1 MRVPPSLAAPLRNL
15 GLALG
20 LALALTACDTAEE
33 RAEAHY
39 QRGVQLLAA
48 GEVERALVEF
58 RNVFRLNGD
67 HTKAR
72 LAYAGVLRE
81 RGELREAYGQYL
93 RLVEQDPDSLEGR
106 KEVAQLALSLGNLP
120 DATTHANAAYRLA
133 PADPDVRALKAT
145 VDYATGTDRPAA
157 VEMAKGVLAEDPTK
171 IAAHMVVIA
180 DRINAGQYSTA
191 LPLVETALAQIPED
205 EGLNIV
211 KLGIL
216 ENLGNQAAVGTQL
229 TEMVRLY
236 PDRPAFS
243 DALIRWYMDRDDTAG
258 AERVLRAQAARTPD
272 DPAPALRVVQFLLQ
286 TGGAEAARAEL
297 DRLAAA
303 AGNPV
308 PFQRTRAAIDFA
320 DGRQAEGIASL
331 RGLIDAAEPSDDRRD
346 AQVMLARML
355 GDTGDAAGRDALVDA
370 VLAENPR
377 HVEAL
382 KLRARR
388 EIDADKPELAVQDMR
403 TALEQAPRDAAV
415 LTLMAE
421 AHEREGAR
429 ELAGDRLAVAVEV
442 SGNAPEESLR
452 YARFMMQDKRL
463 DTAESVIVNAL
474 KLDRQNRDLLFELG
488 QIHLARRDWT
498 RADQVAGILR
508 ELDDPQAT
516 AMADNLAATALRGQN
531 RTDETITM
539 LRGMLAADSE
549 NIQALAGLVQTYVE
563 SGNLAAARTL
573 LADELA
579 RDPREPAAA
588 DDAGGRRHAW
598 RATSKRAEAGYRAL
612 LAEAPQNGQA
622 WRALYGLLRTQDR
635 PDEAMA
641 ALDQGIAATD
651 DPRLRFTKASELELR
666 GDFEGAIAI
675 YEQLYARDS
684 SADLVANNLASLLTT
699 HRSDAESLE
708 RAFTIARRL
717 RSSDVP
723 AFQDTY
729 GWILTRRGDPEQA
742 LDFLEPATRGIPDA
756 MLVQFHLGMTYAAL
770 ERWDEA
776 RAALER
782 AIAVA
787 GPDGDA
793 DQLAAARRELAAIPA
808 GPEAA
813 ADP

>member
-1 MRVPPSLAAPLRNL
+1 MRVPPSLAVPLRNL

-20 LALALTACDTAEE
+20 LALALMACDTAEE

-39 QRGVQLLAA
+39 QRGVELLAA
-48 GEVERALVEF
+48 GEVDRALVEF

-106 KEVAQLALSLGNLP
+106 KEVAQLALSMGNLP
-120 DATTHANAAYRLA
+120 DATTHANAAYGLA
-133 PADPDVRALKAT
+133 PTDPDVRALKAT

-157 VEMAKGVLAEDPTK
+157 VEMAKGVLAEDPTQV
-171 IAAHMVVIA
+171 AAHMIVIA
-180 DRINAGQYSTA
+180 DQVNAGNYPAA
-191 LPLVETALAQIPED
+191 LPLVETALARAPED
-205 EGLNIV
+205 EGLNVV

-216 ENLGNQAAVGTQL
+216 ENLGDQEAVGTQL
-229 TEMVRLY
+229 AEMVRLY
-236 PDRPAFS
+236 PDRTAFS
-243 DALIRWYMDRDDTAG
+243 DALIRWHMDRGDTAG
-258 AERVLRAQAARTPD
+258 AEQVLRAQAARTPD
-272 DPAPALRVVQFLLQ
+272 DPAPALRVVQFLLK
-286 TGGAEAARAEL
+286 TGGADAARAEL

-303 AGNPV
+303 AANPV

-320 DGRQAEGIASL
+320 DGRHAEGIASL
-331 RGLIDAAEPSDDRRD
+331 RGLIDATEPSDDRRD

-370 VLAENPR
+370 ILAENPR

-403 TALEQAPRDAAV
+403 TALEQAPRDAAI

-421 AHEREGAR
+421 AHEREGAH
-429 ELAGDRLAVAVEV
+429 ELAGDRLALAVEV
-442 SGNAPEESLR
+442 SGKAPEESLR
-452 YARFMMQDKRL
+452 YARFLMQDNRL
-463 DTAESVIVNAL
+463 DTAESVIVDAL
-474 KLDRQNRDLLFELG
+474 KLDRQNRDLLFALG

-508 ELDDPQAT
+508 GLDDPEAT
-516 AMADNLAATALRGQN
+516 AMADSLAATALRGQN

-573 LADELA
+573 IAGELA
-579 RDPREPAAA
+579 RDPRSQPLRMMQAGIDAAA
-588 DDAGGRRHAW
+588 DDLAA
-598 RATSKRAEAGYRAL
+598 AEAGYRAV
-612 LAEAPQNGQA
+612 LADAPQNGQA

-635 PDEAMA
+635 LDEAMT
-641 ALDQGIAATD
+641 ALDQGIAASD
-651 DPRLRFTKASELELR
+651 DPRLHFTKASELEVR
-666 GDFEGAIAI
+666 GDFDGAIAI

-699 HRSDAESLE
+699 HRSDAENLE

-742 LDFLEPATRGIPDA
+742 LDFLEPAARGLPDA

-770 ERWDEA
+770 ERWDDA
-776 RAALER
+776 RTALER

-793 DQLAAARRELAAIPA
+793 DEIAAARRELDAIAAR
-808 GPEAA
+808 PEAA
-813 ADP
+813 DHQ